1 MVILQKI
8 KNRINRNSY
17 YLNFRDSLR
26 KIYYR
31 SAFKDIRTVVLTI
44 GFSRTGSSLLGFL
57 LTAHPNMVVVQEPS
71 LKEATGSRVYRGNA
85 ALACISRMYNGALNG
100 FFYTILDQDRLRY
113 QNGISPSTQIKQ
125 QKSLRSP
132 EQKVYYIL
140 VPNQHQGRFKRL
152 KVIGVKSSY
161 YNNVVL
167 SRNNTLANLRSRLKE
182 RDIKLKF
189 LFTVRNP
196 YDRIAAISKRQN
208 HSLEE
213 TVRIFEDSCKKQ
225 EELLKKID
233 RQDVFVNRHEDMCK
247 DPRRQLAR
255 LCDFLQV
262 PIPAGYIEDC
272 ASAVVRKPYKGRL
285 DVNWSPELEQTVAL
299 MIEKYDFFSGYDWE
313 T

>member
-1 MVILQKI
+1 MEILQKI

-17 YLNFRDSLR
+17 YLNFRDSLK

-57 LTAHPNMVVVQEPS
+57 LTAHPNMVIAQELS
-71 LKEATGSRVYRGNA
+71 CMDTAGRVYNGNA
-85 ALACISRMYNGALNG
+85 ALAYLSRIYNGALNNL
-100 FFYTILDQDRLRY
+100 FYTILALDRLRY
-113 QNGISPSTQIKQ
+113 QNGISTSTQIKQ

-140 VPNQHQGRFKRL
+140 VPNQHQGHFERL
-152 KVIGVKSSY
+152 KVIGVKSSQH
-161 YNNVVL
+161 NVVVL
-167 SRNNTLANLRSRLKE
+167 SRNNTLANLRERLKE

-189 LFTVRNP
+189 LLTVRNP
-196 YDRIAAISKRQN
+196 YDRVTGISKKN
-208 HSLEE
+208 NYSLEKA
-213 TVRIFEDSCKKQ
+213 VRIFEDNCKKQ
-225 EELLKKID
+225 EELLEKID
-233 RQDVFVNRHEDMCK
+233 PQNVFVNRHEDMCK

-285 DVNWSPELEQTVAL
+285 DINWSPELKQTVAL